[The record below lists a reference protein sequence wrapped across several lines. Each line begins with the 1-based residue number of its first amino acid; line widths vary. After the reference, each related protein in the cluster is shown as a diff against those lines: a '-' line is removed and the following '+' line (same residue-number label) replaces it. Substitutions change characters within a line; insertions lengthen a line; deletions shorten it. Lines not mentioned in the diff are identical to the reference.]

1 VSLTRAAILRRSL
14 CALAGAAAV
23 VFGAATAAHA
33 GDLTL
38 AVRTSLQRDCTTYLQ
53 TRGTAEHISAISLSI
68 ALRGVAPVNL
78 TCGTARFGAGPP
90 VTPHNLYQIGSNTKA
105 FTAVA
110 LLQMEA
116 EGKLRIDD
124 RLGRWLPQYP
134 AWRTVTIR
142 RLLNMTS
149 GIPSYDNQPAMMHA
163 LASNPQRV
171 FSAAELVAFVYP
183 ARGHGPKPTTGWSY
197 SNTNYILAQMIVE
210 RASGRTYAQE
220 IRRRFLDDPRLGL
233 RDTYYEAADYPA
245 DVRARMVA
253 GYFASNDTGNK
264 DLAPLFGRDVRDDNL
279 SWAQGAGG
287 IVSTPE
293 DVTRWSRALYRGP
306 LLAPAQ
312 RREMMTLVADRT
324 GLPIAATS
332 DDNPRGFGLAVA
344 QVRTSFAT
352 VWYYEGETLGY
363 RVLYA
368 YFPAQDA
375 VLVVALNSQPN
386 AREDRIGTLLG
397 GMFETLHA
405 ANVL

>member
-1 VSLTRAAILRRSL
+1 MTLARVAVVTRSL
-14 CALAGAAAV
+14 CALAGAAALV
-23 VFGAATAAHA
+23 LGAATPVRAA
-33 GDLTL
+33 DLSL
-38 AVRTSLQRDCTTYLQ
+38 AVLTSVQRDCTTYLQ
-53 TRGTAEHISAISLSI
+53 TRGTPEHISAISLSI
-68 ALRGVAPVNL
+68 ALRGAAPVNV

-116 EGKLRIDD
+116 EGKLHLDD
-124 RLGRWLPQYP
+124 PLGRWLPQYP

-149 GIPSYDNQPAMMHA
+149 GIPSYDNQPAMMHTWA
-163 LASNPQRV
+163 GNPQRV

-183 ARGHGPKPTTGWSY
+183 AHGHGPKPTTGWSY

-210 RASGRTYAQE
+210 RVSGHTYAQE

-233 RDTYYEAADYPA
+233 HETYYEAASYPA

-253 GYFASNDTGNK
+253 GYFASNDTGNAE
-264 DLAPLFGRDVRDDNL
+264 LAPLFGRDVRDDNL

-287 IVSTPE
+287 IVATPE

-324 GLPIAATS
+324 GQPITGTS
-332 DDNPRGFGLAVA
+332 AENPRGFGLAVG
-344 QVRTSFAT
+344 QVRTPFAT

-386 AREDRIGTLLG
+386 AREDQIGKLLG
-397 GMFETLHA
+397 GMFVTLHA
-405 ANVL
+405 AKVL